1 MSARTPLSR
10 PLLSSPSPSPSPT
23 RSAPTR
29 SAPPRAQRRLSRHAP
44 LALALTLAFAASAQA
59 QTAPPASQTAS
70 ARAVTLRSQPL
81 DAALLDLGRQLG
93 LQISFPAAL
102 TQGKTAAALNGTLAP
117 ADALERVLAG
127 TGLAWRYTGA
137 DTVLIEPAPAPAAAP
152 AVTSTMD
159 TVVVVGGYTPTSIS
173 ELPRTVWYLDSQQI
187 EEQAHGGASLS
198 EILGSLVP
206 SLDLG
211 SQSRTNYSQNMRGR
225 NAQIMIDGVSL
236 NSMRNISRQFDSISP
251 FNIERI
257 EVLSGASSVY
267 GGGATGGIINIV
279 TKRGAPGPA
288 SFTSEVAARSGF
300 DGSDDHDWRVAQS
313 VSGGSEKVFGRLA
326 VAYSQNGAAYDANG
340 KQVTPDTTQ
349 TDLQYNRS
357 LDLSGTL
364 DVQLAENQK
373 LKLLGQFYN
382 SEFNPGKALY
392 LGNGLRGGLGL
403 TGPAD
408 PSQLDIRNGF
418 ESDVKPATERSMLA
432 ADYSANNILG
442 GQDLYTQ
449 AYWRREKLDF
459 YPFPNQFT
467 YNDGTCATAAACK
480 RGYYY
485 GASQQNTDAWGLK
498 AALTKDW
505 DALKLTYGVEYAHEK
520 FNGGSAYFDWN
531 KAVASG
537 GLKFDKLYD
546 MQRYPDYQ
554 AQTWA
559 AFLQGDW
566 RVTRSVTLSGGV
578 RQQRNKV
585 ELGDFVPVPQQILVN
600 SGVGRS
606 ADKIPGGTNAYNT
619 TLFNAG
625 VLWKVDDSQQT
636 WLNYSEGFDLVDV
649 AKYYG
654 NGTYRLQGGN
664 WNLLNAVTINGSELA
679 NIKTR
684 QVELGWRGDYGNWRL
699 QTAAFYAWSDKA
711 LAIQPISLSIGLEE
725 RKVRN
730 YGIEGQ
736 LAYDFNPHWSA
747 GVNWLAIRSEQ
758 QQADG
763 GWAKQTITLASPS
776 KASVF
781 GAWRSGPTALRL
793 QANRNFDLTDGQGN
807 RMEGYLTF
815 DLLGSYDM
823 KRYGTLSFGVQ
834 NLFDRSYQTTWSQRA
849 QALYTGLMTPE
860 SLQFNGRGRTFGL
873 AYTVKY

>member
-1 MSARTPLSR
+1 MPAFHVSLLRLRKKGPL
-10 PLLSSPSPSPSPT
+10 
-23 RSAPTR
+23 AI
-29 SAPPRAQRRLSRHAP
+29 A
-44 LALALTLAFAASAQA
+44 LALAFTMGGAHAQA
-59 QTAPPASQTAS
+59 PAPGPRSSVAVNV
-70 ARAVTLRSQPL
+70 RAQPL
-81 DAALLDLGRQLG
+81 DAALLDLGKQLG
-93 LQISFPAAL
+93 LQVSFPSDL
-102 TQGKTAAALNGTLAP
+102 TRGKTASPLEGSLSPEQAL
-117 ADALERVLAG
+117 DRMLAG
-127 TGLAWRYTGA
+127 SGLAWRYTGPG
-137 DTVLIEPAPAPAAAP
+137 TVLIEAGPAASPAASAP
-152 AVTSTMD
+152 STLD
-159 TVVVVGGYTPTSIS
+159 TVVVVGGYSPTSIS
-173 ELPRTVWYLDSQQI
+173 ELPRTVWYLDERQI
-187 EEQAHGGASLS
+187 EEQARAGASLS
-198 EILGSLVP
+198 EILGNLVP

-225 NAQIMIDGVSL
+225 SAQIMIDGVSL

-251 FNIERI
+251 FNIERV

-288 SFTSEVAARSGF
+288 AFTSEVAGRSGF
-300 DGSDDHDWRVAQS
+300 SGSDDLDWRVAQS
-313 VSGGSEKVFGRLA
+313 ISGGSEKAFGRLA
-326 VAYSQNGAAYDANG
+326 VAYSQNGAAYDAHG
-340 KQVTPDTTQ
+340 KQVTPDITQ

-357 LDLSGTL
+357 LDVTGNL
-364 DVQLAENQK
+364 DLQLADNQK
-373 LKLLGQFYN
+373 LQLQGQFYN

-392 LGNGLRGGLGL
+392 LGQNLSGALPLA
-403 TGPAD
+403 GPANPD
-408 PSQLDIRNGF
+408 LLDIRNGF
-418 ESDVKPATERSMLA
+418 QSDVKPATERSMLSA
-432 ADYSANNILG
+432 NYSANNVLG
-442 GQDLYTQ
+442 GQDLVAQ

-467 YNDGTCATAAACK
+467 YNDGTCAGTAGCK

-485 GASQQNTDAWGLK
+485 GASQQNTDTWGLK

-505 DALKLTYGVEYAHEK
+505 RQVKLTYGLEYAHEK
-520 FNGGSAYFDWN
+520 FDGGSAYFDWN
-531 KAVASG
+531 KALASG
-537 GLKFDKLYD
+537 GLKFDNLYD

-554 AQTWA
+554 ADTWA
-559 AFLQGDW
+559 AFLQADW
-566 RVTRSVTLSGGV
+566 RVTNAVTLSGGV

-585 ELGDFVPVPQQILVN
+585 ELGDFVPVPQQILIN
-600 SGVGRS
+600 SGVGTS
-606 ADKIPGGTNAYNT
+606 ADRIPGGTNSYDT

-625 VLWKVDDSQQT
+625 VLWKVDDAQQT

-654 NGTYRLQGGN
+654 NGTYRLQGAN
-664 WNLLNAVTINGSELA
+664 WQLLNAVTIDGSELA

-684 QVELGWRGDYGNWRL
+684 QIELGWRGDYGNWRL
-699 QTAAFYAWSDKA
+699 QTAAFYAWSNKA

-730 YGIEGQ
+730 YGIEGE

-747 GVNWLAIRSEQ
+747 GLSWLAIRSEQ

-763 GWAKQTITLASPS
+763 GWEKQTITLASPS
-776 KASVF
+776 KATLF
-781 GAWRSGPTALRL
+781 GAWRSGPAALRL

-823 KRYGTLSFGVQ
+823 KQAGTLSFGIQ

-849 QALYTGLMTPE
+849 QVLYAGLMTPE

-873 AYTVKY
+873 AYTLRY

>member
-1 MSARTPLSR
+1 MPTLPL
-10 PLLSSPSPSPSPT
+10 PLYKK
-23 RSAPTR
+23 
-29 SAPPRAQRRLSRHAP
+29 AP
-44 LALALTLAFAASAQA
+44 LAIAFALAFSAGGVHA
-59 QTAPPASQTAS
+59 QTAPAAPRIGIAVDV
-70 ARAVTLRSQPL
+70 RAQPL

-93 LQISFPAAL
+93 LQVSFPADL
-102 TQGKTAAALNGTLAP
+102 TRGRMAAP
-117 ADALERVLAG
+117 LAG
-127 TGLAWRYTGA
+127 SLSPDQALSRMLAGSGLTWHYTGPA
-137 DTVLIEPAPAPAAAP
+137 TVLIEPGPAEAPTVSAAP
-152 AVTSTMD
+152 STLD
-159 TVVVVGGYTPTSIS
+159 TVVVVGGYSPASIS
-173 ELPRTVWYLDSQQI
+173 ELPRTVWYLDRKQI
-187 EEQAHGGASLS
+187 EEQANAGASLS
-198 EILGSLVP
+198 EVLGNLVP

-225 NAQIMIDGVSL
+225 SAQIMIDGVSL

-251 FNIERI
+251 FNIERV

-288 SFTSEVAARSGF
+288 TFTSEVAGRSGF
-300 DGSDDHDWRVAQS
+300 SGSDDLDWRVAQS
-313 VSGGSEKVFGRLA
+313 ISGGSEKAFGRLA

-340 KQVTPDTTQ
+340 KQVTPDITQ

-357 LDLSGTL
+357 LDVTGNLDLQLS
-364 DVQLAENQK
+364 DNQK
-373 LKLLGQFYN
+373 LQLQGQFYN

-392 LGNGLRGGLGL
+392 LGQNLRGALPL
-403 TGPAD
+403 AGPAD
-408 PSQLDIRNGF
+408 AGALDIRNGF
-418 ESDVKPATERSMLA
+418 QSDVKPATERSMLSA
-432 ADYSANNILG
+432 NYSANNVLG
-442 GQDLYTQ
+442 GQDLIAQ

-467 YNDGTCATAAACK
+467 YDDGTCAGTANCK

-505 DALKLTYGVEYAHEK
+505 NRVKLTYGLEYVHEK
-520 FNGGSAYFDWN
+520 FDGGSAYFDWN
-531 KAVASG
+531 KALDSG
-537 GLKFDKLYD
+537 GLKFDNLYNL
-546 MQRYPDYQ
+546 QRYPDYR
-554 AQTWA
+554 ADTWA
-559 AFLQGDW
+559 AFVQGDW
-566 RVTRSVTLSGGV
+566 RVTNAVTLSGGV

-585 ELGDFVPVPQQILVN
+585 ELGDFVPVPQQILIN
-600 SGVGRS
+600 SGVGAS
-606 ADKIPGGTNAYNT
+606 ADRIPGGTNSYDT

-625 VLWKVDDSQQT
+625 VLWKVDDRQQT

-654 NGTYRLQGGN
+654 NGNYRLQGAN
-664 WNLLNAVTINGSELA
+664 WQLLNAVTINGSELA

-699 QTAAFYAWSDKA
+699 QTAAFYAWSNKA

-730 YGIEGQ
+730 YGIEGE
-736 LAYDFNPHWSA
+736 LAYDFNPSWSA
-747 GVNWLAIRSEQ
+747 GLSWLAIRSEQ

-763 GWAKQTITLASPS
+763 SWAKQTITLASPS
-776 KASVF
+776 KASMF

-823 KRYGTLSFGVQ
+823 KGAGTLSFGVQ

-849 QALYTGLMTPE
+849 QVLYAGLMTPE

-873 AYTVKY
+873 AYTLRY